1 MENCDLYEGD
11 LLQLLMPM
19 KVDLGIKS
27 DAYDV
32 RLLDQIRTAIQEI
45 TAEGATLEKTARDR
59 NLILM
64 YAEWRWRCRVTQEPM
79 GRMLRLALNNRI
91 FGEKAQ
97 EAET

>member
-91 FGEKAQ
+91 FGEKAR

>member
-1 MENCDLYEGD
+1 MTNCDLYAEE
-11 LLQLLMPM
+11 LLVAM
-19 KVDLGIKS
+19 KVDLGLKS
-27 DAYDV
+27 TVYDD
-32 RLLDQIRTAIQEI
+32 RLKDQIQTAIQEI

-91 FGEKAQ
+91 FGEKAR
-97 EAET
+97 EALT